1 MIKICFYC
9 DSIFSVG
16 GVQRILAVIAG
27 AISAKHEV
35 TILTLDK
42 PEQEDL
48 NMYELGQRN
57 IRFRHISLPPI
68 GKWEYLPCKTYSY
81 LYKKRI
87 IPQIPITSQ
96 WYGYSSFPH
105 TQRKVLIGELNNE
118 NYDIIVGVHAFLSLQ
133 LASIRHRLKARRVV
147 GWMHTSFNAF
157 FNTPGF
163 YLYEQKNQFRHEMT
177 KLDGIIV
184 LTNYDRGLYERELN
198 LFPIAIYNPLS
209 LTPEGEGSPA
219 YKRFLSVGR
228 MSHLTKGF
236 DILIEAFAIFARDN
250 KEWTLEIVGEGPEKP
265 ALLKQ
270 IASTSWKTG

>member
-57 IRFRHISLPPI
+57 IRFRYISLPPI

-87 IPQIPITSQ
+87 IPQSLSPHNGMDIAHSHTHN
-96 WYGYSSFPH
+96 GKFSS
-105 TQRKVLIGELNNE
+105 VN
-118 NYDIIVGVHAFLSLQ
+118 
-133 LASIRHRLKARRVV
+133 
-147 GWMHTSFNAF
+147 
-157 FNTPGF
+157 
-163 YLYEQKNQFRHEMT
+163 
-177 KLDGIIV
+177 
-184 LTNYDRGLYERELN
+184 
-198 LFPIAIYNPLS
+198 
-209 LTPEGEGSPA
+209 
-219 YKRFLSVGR
+219 
-228 MSHLTKGF
+228 
-236 DILIEAFAIFARDN
+236 
-250 KEWTLEIVGEGPEKP
+250 
-265 ALLKQ
+265 
-270 IASTSWKTG
+270 

>member
-105 TQRKVLIGELNNE
+105 TQRHNRWSARFSVPPTGQYPPPAESPP
-118 NYDIIVGVHAFLSLQ
+118 GS
-133 LASIRHRLKARRVV
+133 RLDA
-147 GWMHTSFNAF
+147 H
-157 FNTPGF
+157 
-163 YLYEQKNQFRHEMT
+163 
-177 KLDGIIV
+177 
-184 LTNYDRGLYERELN
+184 
-198 LFPIAIYNPLS
+198 LF
-209 LTPEGEGSPA
+209 
-219 YKRFLSVGR
+219 
-228 MSHLTKGF
+228 
-236 DILIEAFAIFARDN
+236 
-250 KEWTLEIVGEGPEKP
+250 
-265 ALLKQ
+265 
-270 IASTSWKTG
+270 

>member
-57 IRFRHISLPPI
+57 IRFRYISLPYRKMGI
-68 GKWEYLPCKTYSY
+68 FALQNIQ
-81 LYKKRI
+81 LFIQKRI

-198 LFPIAIYNPLS
+198 LFPIAIYNPF
-209 LTPEGEGSPA
+209 
-219 YKRFLSVGR
+219 R
-228 MSHLTKGF
+228 
-236 DILIEAFAIFARDN
+236 
-250 KEWTLEIVGEGPEKP
+250 
-265 ALLKQ
+265 
-270 IASTSWKTG
+270 

>member
-57 IRFRHISLPPI
+57 IRFRHISLP
-68 GKWEYLPCKTYSY
+68 
-81 LYKKRI
+81 
-87 IPQIPITSQ
+87 Q

-219 YKRFLSVGR
+219 Y
-228 MSHLTKGF
+228 
-236 DILIEAFAIFARDN
+236 
-250 KEWTLEIVGEGPEKP
+250 
-265 ALLKQ
+265 
-270 IASTSWKTG
+270 

>member
-57 IRFRHISLPPI
+57 IRFRYISLPPI

-198 LFPIAIYNPLS
+198 LFPIAIYNPPFVDTGGRRKSGIQTFPLGRKDVTS
-209 LTPEGEGSPA
+209 D
-219 YKRFLSVGR
+219 KRF
-228 MSHLTKGF
+228 
-236 DILIEAFAIFARDN
+236 
-250 KEWTLEIVGEGPEKP
+250 
-265 ALLKQ
+265 
-270 IASTSWKTG
+270 

>member
-163 YLYEQKNQFRHEMT
+163 YLYR
-177 KLDGIIV
+177 
-184 LTNYDRGLYERELN
+184 
-198 LFPIAIYNPLS
+198 
-209 LTPEGEGSPA
+209 TPEC
-219 YKRFLSVGR
+219 
-228 MSHLTKGF
+228 
-236 DILIEAFAIFARDN
+236 
-250 KEWTLEIVGEGPEKP
+250 
-265 ALLKQ
+265 
-270 IASTSWKTG
+270 

>member
-105 TQRKVLIGELNNE
+105 
-118 NYDIIVGVHAFLSLQ
+118 LSL
-133 LASIRHRLKARRVV
+133 IH
-147 GWMHTSFNAF
+147 
-157 FNTPGF
+157 
-163 YLYEQKNQFRHEMT
+163 
-177 KLDGIIV
+177 I
-184 LTNYDRGLYERELN
+184 
-198 LFPIAIYNPLS
+198 
-209 LTPEGEGSPA
+209 
-219 YKRFLSVGR
+219 
-228 MSHLTKGF
+228 
-236 DILIEAFAIFARDN
+236 
-250 KEWTLEIVGEGPEKP
+250 
-265 ALLKQ
+265 
-270 IASTSWKTG
+270 

>member
-57 IRFRHISLPPI
+57 IRFRYISLPPI

-118 NYDIIVGVHAFLSLQ
+118 NYDIIGWSARFSVTPTGQYPPPAESPPG
-133 LASIRHRLKARRVV
+133 SRLDA
-147 GWMHTSFNAF
+147 H
-157 FNTPGF
+157 
-163 YLYEQKNQFRHEMT
+163 
-177 KLDGIIV
+177 
-184 LTNYDRGLYERELN
+184 
-198 LFPIAIYNPLS
+198 LF
-209 LTPEGEGSPA
+209 
-219 YKRFLSVGR
+219 
-228 MSHLTKGF
+228 
-236 DILIEAFAIFARDN
+236 
-250 KEWTLEIVGEGPEKP
+250 
-265 ALLKQ
+265 
-270 IASTSWKTG
+270 

>member
-27 AISAKHEV
+27 AISAKHVV

-42 PEQEDL
+42 TGTRDL

-57 IRFRHISLPPI
+57 ILFPPHQPLSENGNI
-68 GKWEYLPCKTYSY
+68 CPAKTYSY
-81 LYKKRI
+81 LYKKESYHKSLSPHNGMDI
-87 IPQIPITSQ
+87 AHS
-96 WYGYSSFPH
+96 PH

-163 YLYEQKNQFRHEMT
+163 YLYEQK
-177 KLDGIIV
+177 K
-184 LTNYDRGLYERELN
+184 
-198 LFPIAIYNPLS
+198 
-209 LTPEGEGSPA
+209 
-219 YKRFLSVGR
+219 SVP
-228 MSHLTKGF
+228 T
-236 DILIEAFAIFARDN
+236 
-250 KEWTLEIVGEGPEKP
+250 
-265 ALLKQ
+265 
-270 IASTSWKTG
+270 